1 MYPLFLKLENEKC
14 LVIGGGVI
22 AERKTLSLI
31 ESGAAVT
38 LISPDITNKL
48 DELIKQNVVQYHNR
62 LFKRGDTNGFFLVI
76 AATNSTAA
84 NQIIYDEAVFSQTL
98 INCVDDPENCN
109 FYVPAQVRRGDLQ
122 IAISTSGKLPLF
134 AGRLRKF
141 FDNILPKSI
150 GGEIK
155 RLHQIRT
162 GIITDSKDDPDLK
175 KKRFETELEPGIEII
190 LNSIGIK

>member
-1 MYPLFLKLENEKC
+1 MYPLFLNLEDVKC

-38 LISPDITNKL
+38 LISPDTTNKL
-48 DELIKQNVVQYHNR
+48 NELIKLNVVKYCNR
-62 LFKRGDTNGFFLVI
+62 LFKTGDTNGFFLVI
-76 AATNSTAA
+76 AATNSIEVNKLIYEESIMA
-84 NQIIYDEAVFSQTL
+84 NTL

-141 FDNILPKSI
+141 FENILPKSI
-150 GGEIK
+150 GEEIE

-162 GIITDSKDDPDLK
+162 RIITDSKDDPDLK
-175 KKRFETELEPGIEII
+175 KKRFETELEPEIEILI
-190 LNSIGIK
+190 NSTGIK

>member
-14 LVIGGGVI
+14 LVIGGGII

-48 DELIKQNVVQYHNR
+48 DELIKQNAVKYHNR

-76 AATNSTAA
+76 AATNSTEA
-84 NQIIYDEAVFSQTL
+84 NQIIYDEAIFSQTL

-122 IAISTSGKLPLF
+122 IAISTSGKLPLL
-134 AGRLRKF
+134 AGKLRKL
-141 FDNILPKSI
+141 FDKILPQSI
-150 GGEIK
+150 GGEIE
-155 RLHQIRT
+155 RLHKIRT
-162 GIITDSKDDPDLK
+162 GIITDSKDAPDLR
-175 KKRFETELEPGIEII
+175 KKRFETELEPEIEILI
-190 LNSIGIK
+190 NSTGIK

>member
-48 DELIKQNVVQYHNR
+48 DELIKQNIVHYYNR

-76 AATNSTAA
+76 AATNSTAV

-109 FYVPAQVRRGDLQ
+109 FYVPAQVKRGDLQ

-134 AGRLRKF
+134 AGRFRKF
-141 FDNILPKSI
+141 LDSILPETI
-150 GGEIK
+150 GGEIGK
-155 RLHQIRT
+155 LHQIRT
-162 GIITDSKDDPDLK
+162 GIIVDSKDDPDLR